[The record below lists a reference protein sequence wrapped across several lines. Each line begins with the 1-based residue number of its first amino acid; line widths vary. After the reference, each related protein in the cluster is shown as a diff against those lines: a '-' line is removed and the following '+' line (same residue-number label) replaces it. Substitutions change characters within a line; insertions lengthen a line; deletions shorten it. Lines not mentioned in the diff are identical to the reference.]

1 MEQNKLNRLNSLF
14 EKMVANSA
22 NLIEK
27 RELKS
32 LYNEFI
38 NDGRDQP
45 HQKSAY
51 NHANKVAINS

>member
-1 MEQNKLNRLNSLF
+1 
-14 EKMVANSA
+14 MVANSA

-45 HQKSAY
+45 RQKSAY